1 MAHKKWIIPNVDKDF
16 VSDLSEKYNMDPLIA
31 YLLAARGITD
41 ELAVSEFLS
50 DGVRLSSPFDFYEMD
65 KAKNAVIS
73 AVENGDKICVY
84 GDYDADGVTAT
95 SLLYLFLESLG
106 ADVDYYIPHREREG
120 YGLHIEA
127 IDKIASNGTKLIVTV
142 DTGINAVE
150 ESEYIYSL
158 GMKLVVT
165 DHHRLSDTL
174 PRAEAVINPYRKEN
188 NLTFCDFAGVGVAFK
203 LACAVYDG
211 DSGDILED
219 FSDLVAIGTIG
230 DIVPLLGE
238 NRCLVKKGL
247 KVLNES
253 PRLGIEA
260 FRRVSAGSEKEY
272 SSGDVAFQIVPRIN
286 AAGRVDSPDRAV
298 KLLVCDDYDNALL
311 LADQLNGDNTHRREL
326 EDNIL
331 DDIHEKIKSGYADVS
346 KRVIVVWGDNY
357 HKGVIGIVA
366 SHLVEEFSKPAIVIS
381 VDSNGTANGSCRGIE
396 GFNIFDSLSYCSDL
410 LIRFGGHPLA
420 GGFSLKNENIELFS
434 EKINEFA
441 RLKYQVMPIQCL
453 DLDCKLSAHYLNLEL
468 AENLECLEPY
478 GASNQKAQ
486 FGLFNFTLTDVV
498 PIGDNKHI
506 RIEIEK
512 QQRRFKVVMF
522 RTKASDFPYFPGDKI
537 DVAVRI
543 SKNLYNGKN
552 YLSVQA
558 IDIRLNK
565 SDDDKYFSEKG
576 DFELFC
582 EGNAPKTDIMPTRDI
597 CAKIYRFLK
606 LNSNVTFSED
616 DIYFRFQQ
624 EITYGCAVNCVNAF
638 EDCGLVER
646 KNGRIKLLDVSGKVD
661 LMNSETVNNLKRRL
675 CNE

>member
-1 MAHKKWIIPNVDKDF
+1 MAHKKWIIPKVDKDF

-50 DGVRLSSPFDFYEMD
+50 DGVRLSSPFDFYDMD
-65 KAKNAVIS
+65 KAKEAVLS
-73 AVENGDKICVY
+73 AVENGEKICIY
-84 GDYDADGVTAT
+84 GDYDADGITAT
-95 SLLYLFLESLG
+95 SLLYLFFESLG
-106 ADVDYYIPHREREG
+106 ADVNYYIPHREKEG

-127 IDKIASNGTKLIVTV
+127 IDKIALSGAKLIITV

-150 ESEYIYSL
+150 EAEHIYSL
-158 GMKLVVT
+158 GMKLIIT
-165 DHHRLSDTL
+165 DHHRMSAVL

-188 NLTFCDFAGVGVAFK
+188 NLSFRDFAGVGVAFK
-203 LACAVYDG
+203 LACAVYNG
-211 DSGDILED
+211 DSGDILD
-219 FSDLVAIGTIG
+219 NFSDLVAIGTIG

-247 KVLNES
+247 KNLNES
-253 PRLGIEA
+253 PRIGIEA
-260 FRRVSAGSEKEY
+260 FRRVSASNEMKY
-272 SSGDVAFQIVPRIN
+272 SSGGVAFQIVPRIN

-298 KLLVCDDYDNALL
+298 KLLICDDYDNALL
-311 LADQLNGDNTHRREL
+311 LAEQLNSDNKHRREL
-326 EDNIL
+326 EENIL
-331 DDIHEKIKSGYADVS
+331 DDIHEKIKNGCADVS
-346 KRVIVVWGDNY
+346 KRVIVVWGENY

-381 VDSNGTANGSCRGIE
+381 VDSDGTASGSCRGIE
-396 GFNIFDSLSYCSDL
+396 GFNIFNSLSYCSDL
-410 LIRFGGHPLA
+410 LIRFGGHTLA
-420 GGFSLKNENIELFS
+420 GGFSLKNENIELFY
-434 EKINEFA
+434 EKINEYA
-441 RLKYQVMPIQCL
+441 RLYHPFMPVQCL
-453 DLDCKLSAHYLNLEL
+453 YLDCKLSASYLNLEL

-478 GASNQKAQ
+478 GASNQRAQ

-506 RIEIEK
+506 KIEIEK

-537 DVAVRI
+537 DIAVRI
-543 SKNLYNGKN
+543 SKNLYNGRN

-565 SDDDKYFSEKG
+565 SDDEKYFSEKC

-582 EGNAPKTDIMPTRDI
+582 DGKKPKTNIMPTRDV

-606 LNSNVTFSED
+606 LNSDVTFSD
-616 DIYFRFQQ
+616 DDVYFRFQH
-624 EITYGCAVNCVNAF
+624 ELSYGCAVNCLNVF
-638 EDCGLVER
+638 EDCGLAER
-646 KNGRIKLLDVSGKVD
+646 INGRIKLLDVIGKVD
-661 LMNSETVNNLKRRL
+661 LMNSKTVKDLKRRL
-675 CNE
+675 CSE